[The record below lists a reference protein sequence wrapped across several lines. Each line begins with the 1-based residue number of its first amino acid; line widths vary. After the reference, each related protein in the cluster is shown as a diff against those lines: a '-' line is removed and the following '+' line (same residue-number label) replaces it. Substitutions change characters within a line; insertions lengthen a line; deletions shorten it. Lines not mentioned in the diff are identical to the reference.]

1 MAAIASCL
9 LETDN
14 MNQFPDLKSATCRDP
29 KKNYAYGSPRP
40 EFFRT
45 NAKFSLRNPLK
56 AVISIRF
63 DMDKKYYF
71 FFS

>member
-9 LETDN
+9 SETDN
-14 MNQFPDLKSATCRDP
+14 MNRFPGLKSAICRDP
-29 KKNYAYGSPRP
+29 KKNYAYGLPRP

-45 NAKFSLRNPLK
+45 NAKFNLRNPLK
-56 AVISIRF
+56 VVISIRF